1 MQLKIIDYIG
11 VGLLLMVLLLI
22 RVFESTLF
30 YDPYILFFKSDFI
43 TKDAP
48 NIVTSK
54 LLLSAS
60 FRYVL
65 NGLISIGVLYVLFKS
80 KAVLRFS
87 LVVFGVA
94 MILLVPIYGWLAHDL
109 TQELHMVFFYVR
121 RFVIQPVFLLLLV
134 PAFYY
139 QQILRKN

>member
-1 MQLKIIDYIG
+1 MQLKLIDYVFI
-11 VGLLLMVLLLI
+11 GLLLLALLLI
-22 RVFESTLF
+22 RIFESTLF

-48 NIVTSK
+48 SIAISK
-54 LLLSAS
+54 LLLSAT

-65 NGLISIGVLYVLFKS
+65 NGLISISVLYVLFKS

-87 LVVFGVA
+87 LMIFGVA
-94 MILLVPIYGWLAHDL
+94 LILLLPIYGWLAHDL
-109 TQELHMVFFYVR
+109 TQESHMAFFYVR

>member
-1 MQLKIIDYIG
+1 MQLKLIDYVFI
-11 VGLLLMVLLLI
+11 GLLLMTLLLI
-22 RVFESTLF
+22 RVFESALF

-48 NIVTSK
+48 NIVISK

-87 LVVFGVA
+87 LVIFGIA
-94 MILLVPIYGWLAHDL
+94 MILLLPIYGWLAHDL
-109 TQELHMVFFYVR
+109 KQEAHMAFFYVR